1 LDTYTKTYKVQ
12 KKPYSSLLPRVPR
25 RIQEVP
31 KRRFQEEDIVE
42 LITCIIF
49 II

>member
-1 LDTYTKTYKVQ
+1 LDTYKNVQSTKKTILFSASQGSKEDPGV
-12 KKPYSSLLPRVPR
+12 S
-25 RIQEVP
+25 